1 MNGERMNSQTSTK
14 QTKVQPGE
22 QKDGWDCGKHLCYE
36 TRLFNTFTAISS

>member
-22 QKDGWDCGKHLCYE
+22 QKDGWDCGKHLCF
-36 TRLFNTFTAISS
+36 LFNTFTAISS